1 MSLLSIFLS
10 GFTLGLGAAVPL
22 GPINILIM
30 NEALQS
36 YKKAVAIGFGAM
48 SADITYLVLLL
59 YGITNYFNND
69 SILDFLSLF
78 GGFFL
83 IYLAILIF
91 RGRNKNI
98 SQTSPQKNTTVVSSY
113 LKGYTLTLINP
124 YTVLFWLSVTS
135 YSTTT
140 QSLVITVLGLICAI
154 MLWILIMPFL
164 IYRRRS
170 LISKELSSVIAICSS
185 LIMLIFGLL
194 LFVKLFI

>member
-1 MSLLSIFLS
+1 MSLLSIFLG

-22 GPINILIM
+22 GPINLLIM

-59 YGITNYFNND
+59 YGITNYLNND
-69 SILDFLSLF
+69 YVLDFLSLF

-91 RGRNKNI
+91 RGRNKDI
-98 SQTSPQKNTTVVSSY
+98 SQTSPQQNTTVLSNY

-164 IYRRRS
+164 IYRKRS
-170 LISKELSSVIAICSS
+170 LISKELSSIIAIFSS

-194 LFVKLFI
+194 LFVKLFV

>member
-83 IYLAILIF
+83 IYLSILIF
-91 RGRNKNI
+91 RGRNKDI
-98 SQTSPQKNTTVVSSY
+98 SQTSSQQNTTIFSSY

-140 QSLVITVLGLICAI
+140 QSLAITVFGLICAI
-154 MLWILIMPFL
+154 MLWIIIMPYI
-164 IYRRRS
+164 IYRKRS
-170 LISKELSSVIAICSS
+170 LISNKISSIIAIFSS
-185 LIMLIFGLL
+185 LIMVIFGVLL
-194 LFVKLFI
+194 IVRLFV

>member
-59 YGITNYFNND
+59 YGITNYLHN
-69 SILDFLSLF
+69 SSVLDFLSLF